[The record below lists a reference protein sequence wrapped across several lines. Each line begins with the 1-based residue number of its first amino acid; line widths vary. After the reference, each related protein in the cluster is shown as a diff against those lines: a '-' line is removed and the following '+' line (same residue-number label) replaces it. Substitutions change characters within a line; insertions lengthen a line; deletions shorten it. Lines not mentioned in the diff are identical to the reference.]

1 MVRSSHG
8 GNDRPLNVLLVLSS
22 LARTSGG
29 GYTFAE
35 GLVSYLASASGVAL
49 TVVIPRDTRTSVESA
64 GIEGVNTIRVRPV
77 VGAARIFRDVLGVR
91 RWARRAHADV
101 VVVPHEWASPAGR
114 IPVVNVVQNIL
125 YLHEYGRCHYRLK
138 TLLMRGA
145 ARATVRHADGTIAV
159 SKVAGDLWLACTGA
173 PALVIPQGVSRQF
186 SEGMMCCL
194 REDLLVVMT
203 GTAGYKNAD
212 LALAA
217 IETARKR
224 GMRSRVVVVGL
235 AEGAPAELEVETI
248 SSLSR
253 EDLAGLFLRARA
265 VMLSS
270 TLESFGLPAFE
281 ALASGAAV
289 VVAQGTAM
297 SEWLGSY
304 PSVFVA
310 RPDANGFA
318 DAIESAMS
326 IDDASRRRVGDFD
339 WRTVG
344 MLWEAA
350 LREFAKQ
357 SADCQ

>member
-29 GYTFAE
+29 GRTFAE

-49 TVVIPRDTRTSVESA
+49 TVVIPRDIRTPAGSA
-64 GIEGVNTIRVRPV
+64 GIEGVSTIRVRSV
-77 VGAARIFRDVLGVR
+77 VGAARILRDVLGVR
-91 RWARRAHADV
+91 RWARQAHADV

-114 IPVVNVVQNIL
+114 VPVVNVVQNIL
-125 YLHEYGRCHYRLK
+125 YLHEYGRRHHRLK
-138 TLLMRGA
+138 ALLMRGA
-145 ARATVRHADGTIAV
+145 ARSTVRYADGTIAV
-159 SKVAGDLWLACTGA
+159 SRIAGDLWRARTGA
-173 PALVIPQGVSRQF
+173 PARVIPQGVSPEF
-186 SEGMMCCL
+186 SEGTAHSL

-203 GTAGYKNAD
+203 GVAGYKNAN

-217 IETARKR
+217 LETARKR
-224 GMRSRVVVVGL
+224 GMRSRIVVVGL
-235 AEGAPAELEVETI
+235 AGVAPEGLGLEAI
-248 SSLSR
+248 GGLSR
-253 EDLAGLFLRARA
+253 KDLADLFSRARA

-297 SEWLGSY
+297 SEWLGDY
-304 PSVFVA
+304 PSVLAA
-310 RPDANGFA
+310 RPDAEGFA
-318 DAIESAMS
+318 DAIASAMS
-326 IDDASRRRVGDFD
+326 MDDASLERVGDFN
-339 WRTVG
+339 WPTVG
-344 MLWEAA
+344 VLWEAA

-357 SADCQ
+357 SDDR